1 MCQYHFHWVNPPHS
15 HNSHYLLICNFLCDY
30 RNGTVWRRSLGS
42 GGYRSVKVVW
52 KRAPGKK
59 FAAWGPAA
67 VMTTET
73 EAATVGILSLKPPGL
88 NAAPT
93 VRSLPHL
100 VNVSTCEEIS
110 VFNQILC
117 ERNAV
122 QMIVLVE
129 NLSICQM
136 TQITD
141 INLFSL
147 TMNYFHHPS
156 L

>member
-1 MCQYHFHWVNPPHS
+1 
-15 HNSHYLLICNFLCDY
+15 
-30 RNGTVWRRSLGS
+30 
-42 GGYRSVKVVW
+42 
-52 KRAPGKK
+52 
-59 FAAWGPAA
+59 
-67 VMTTET
+67 MTTET